1 MVVVIATQPSVLL
14 NSRTVLSNKDNYNN
28 CMGLDMP
35 SRVVVLSLLLV
46 RILMVVG
53 VLVPFAAA
61 VAAAVVGNDST
72 AGAAA
77 AAAGDG
83 VVDDITSCNH
93 LVLHSWR

>member
-1 MVVVIATQPSVLL
+1 MQPSVLL

-46 RILMVVG
+46 GILMVVG
-53 VLVPFAAA
+53 VLVPFAAAA

-72 AGAAA
+72 AAAA
-77 AAAGDG
+77 AAAGGDG
-83 VVDDITSCNH
+83 GIVDDITSCNH

>member
-46 RILMVVG
+46 GILMVVG

-61 VAAAVVGNDST
+61 VGNDST
-72 AGAAA
+72 AA

>member
-1 MVVVIATQPSVLL
+1 MPSLVL
-14 NSRTVLSNKDNYNN
+14 SSKAVLSNKDNYNN

-46 RILMVVG
+46 GILMVVG

-61 VAAAVVGNDST
+61 AVAVVGNDST
-72 AGAAA
+72 AAVDAADG
-77 AAAGDG
+77 GDG